1 MCGAGWAAKHRCF
14 CYLLVLSFLL
24 LPRAPRMDA
33 IIQLL
38 NQGHGPAL
46 RTVLPR
52 GHVYEQV
59 PSLYGVVVLISR

>member
-1 MCGAGWAAKHRCF
+1 
-14 CYLLVLSFLL
+14 
-24 LPRAPRMDA
+24 MDA

-59 PSLYGVVVLISR
+59 PLLYGVVVLISR